1 MAILC
6 PTLGAQYRVQQQA
19 WCGDD
24 DEYSLLFESMYDQPV
39 QRRIF
44 IEECVK
50 EAHPNWGYVYLTNLL
65 THRIFNVVFT
75 TNFDDLINEACFLY
89 SEGLRP
95 MVSAH
100 DSAVTSMRVTSDRP
114 KIMKLHGDFLYDNI
128 KNTVRELEALEENT
142 RNKLRQFAQEYGLVV
157 VGYGGRDRSVMDTL
171 DVLLRNED
179 YFPHGV
185 YWCVRPDDVPGKRL
199 QYLLRRERVYLVEIE
214 GFDEFMA
221 EIHES
226 AGLNLPDPIAH
237 PFSVARARAK
247 LFVDDN
253 SGLRRNSVIDKD
265 IQSIHD
271 ELQRYPEEVFAQR
284 DHRISAATAL
294 LLATIARDNGDLEL
308 ALRFAKRAVEAE
320 PSDHL
325 SAHIY
330 ANVLADLGNYEQLKT
345 FVEESALTM
354 LQKIYYLLRAGANE
368 EVITMAEEALEAN
381 PSDWYSRIN
390 RAIALKR
397 KGSLEDFEGDLAALE
412 GMKPVERNYG
422 ILPRESRLFGIKRK
436 TCCVTSSWHIKT
448 VS

>member
-1 MAILC
+1 
-6 PTLGAQYRVQQQA
+6 
-19 WCGDD
+19 
-24 DEYSLLFESMYDQPV
+24 
-39 QRRIF
+39 
-44 IEECVK
+44 
-50 EAHPNWGYVYLTNLL
+50 
-65 THRIFNVVFT
+65 
-75 TNFDDLINEACFLY
+75 
-89 SEGLRP
+89 
-95 MVSAH
+95 
-100 DSAVTSMRVTSDRP
+100 
-114 KIMKLHGDFLYDNI
+114 
-128 KNTVRELEALEENT
+128 
-142 RNKLRQFAQEYGLVV
+142 
-157 VGYGGRDRSVMDTL
+157 
-171 DVLLRNED
+171 
-179 YFPHGV
+179 
-185 YWCVRPDDVPGKRL
+185 
-199 QYLLRRERVYLVEIE
+199 LVEIE

-412 GMKPVERNYG
+412 GMKPVEKELWNLAAG
-422 ILPRESRLFGIKRK
+422 IAALRHQKEDMLRYIELAHKNGQLTIKSLKEFPVFEDFGEDEDLQEL
-436 TCCVTSSWHIKT
+436 VLSLQNPSPP
-448 VS
+448 SNGSA